1 MPKIKTH
8 RSSAKRFRRRGS
20 GSLKRRSAFGT
31 HLLGNRSTKRKR
43 GYRKSLPVDG
53 ANSDLVKRALTLK

>member
-8 RSSAKRFRRRGS
+8 KSSSKRFKKRGS
-20 GSLKRRSAFGT
+20 GSLKRRNAYAT

-43 GYRKSLPVDG
+43 RYRRSEPIAP
-53 ANSDLVKRALTLK
+53 ANMDNVKRALGMK